1 MKFDNPEVTAATL
14 ALLAERIDEAIAL
27 YDAGECL
34 VWWNARF
41 PEFFPELAPTLR
53 AGQPFTEAA
62 LALFDLMHPEGGDP
76 ESRGAFLERAIERHR
91 HATGPLDYQRPDN
104 GRWLRLTLHDL
115 PDGGRLKIWRDATA
129 LYDKRLAEH
138 RLADALSQLNLGLML
153 SDPAHRLQYINTR
166 FFVALF
172 GSHVDDP
179 SPLYGGEPGA
189 FWRAVAPA
197 FVPSPE
203 LEALAAPD
211 QPSPAQ
217 AVLQTRDGRWIQV
230 EEQRS
235 ATGYTTT
242 FIDITELKQREDEA
256 GAARADLERSLFK
269 LRRLQAE
276 LVKSNERLTVMAE
289 TDPLTGVMN
298 RRKFLDH
305 TRHEFARALRYGR
318 EMSLIMVDID
328 HFKKINDTW
337 GHLAGD
343 AALMRTAERLSSSVR
358 STDFIGR
365 LGGEEF
371 AVLLPETPKAAA
383 SALAE
388 RLRLVIAEISLPEEH
403 GAIALTASFGV
414 AGREAGD
421 KEMLNML
428 ARADR
433 ALYAAKRG
441 GRNQVATS

>member
-1 MKFDNPEVTAATL
+1 MKLDSPEVTAATL
-14 ALLAERIDEAIAL
+14 SLLAQGIDEAVAI
-27 YDAGECL
+27 YDAGERL
-34 VWWNARF
+34 AWWNARF
-41 PEFFPELAPTLR
+41 PEFFPELAPRLRRGLPFVETAETLY
-53 AGQPFTEAA
+53 
-62 LALFDLMHPEGGDP
+62 DLMNPNGGTAD
-76 ESRGAFLERAIERHR
+76 SRRAFVDRAVERHR
-91 HATGPLDYQRPDN
+91 RASGPIDYQRPDD

-129 LYDKRLAEH
+129 LYEKRFAEH
-138 RLADALSQLNLGLML
+138 RLAEALSQLNLGLML

-172 GSHVDDP
+172 GGYVTDP

-197 FVPSPE
+197 FEATPE
-203 LEALAAPD
+203 LDLLVATD
-211 QPSPAQ
+211 RPSLEPM
-217 AVLQTRDGRWIQV
+217 VVRTHDGRWIRI

-235 ATGYTTT
+235 DTGYTTI
-242 FIDITELKQREDEA
+242 FVDVTELKRREAEA
-256 GAARADLERSLFK
+256 GEARADLERSLYK
-269 LRRLQAE
+269 LRRVQAE
-276 LVKSNERLTVMAE
+276 LVRSNEQLTVMAE
-289 TDPLTGVMN
+289 TDPLTAVMN
-298 RRKFLDH
+298 RRKFIEH
-305 TRHEFARALRYGR
+305 ARHEFARSLRYGR
-318 EMSLIMVDID
+318 EMALIMVDID

-358 STDFIGR
+358 SIDFIGR

-388 RLRLVIAEISLPEEH
+388 RLRIVIAEISLPEEH
-403 GAIALTASFGV
+403 GAISLTASFGV
-414 AGREAGD
+414 SAREPGD
-421 KEMLNML
+421 REMLNVL

-441 GRNQVATS
+441 GRDQVAVG